1 MSEYK
6 TLRALVR
13 WKRDSNR
20 LSGSV
25 AVSDGSILRIRAV
38 RRTRVTGLWTWEVLR
53 NSIGSGLSLDIEA
66 APQAFIHFQTG
77 EGDFEVPLPELLEA
91 KCLDYLSG
99 AVTVELLP
107 PGAGTA
113 RILPPRVA
121 AGSRE
126 TIVLEYT
133 VGEGGMAAGGGIRL
147 CFSLRSRWKT
157 FGRLAASYV
166 NNNVTAEELED
177 RDYTSRYAS
186 SGVVL
191 TVTGPEGISETSDAL
206 PRLTGGSVTVRVN
219 GNALL
224 PGDVIRLEF
233 RDAVVSEETNRAFH
247 MIVFADTDGDGVF
260 REIEKSPRLDIC
272 PASARYLHIVAPSAV
287 SPKEEFAARIQ
298 VMDKHMN
305 PVDCFAGEVRFLE
318 GAVKGLPQGLVFSKE
333 GHPHAVLRG
342 LRLRKPAPARLVAGG
357 SVVGRSNYILP
368 VDHTMK
374 IYWGE
379 LHEHTIVSDG
389 YESPAFTYEYARD
402 VACLDFCAVC
412 DHAHHTTQAGWERST
427 QATRDFHQPGRF
439 VTFFAYEWGNAH
451 GGDYNIY
458 AKEQIPCLHTGLG
471 TGFPMPFLGE
481 HSVERARR
489 NLSVEA
495 LWEELRGMDVIAI
508 PHHLY
513 HIFTGDSSVGMNVY
527 GGQALEPVV
536 ELFSNWGCS
545 EYRDCPHYPER
556 GKIDLAHFPHFVT
569 AEKERFLFQDMLA
582 LGYRVGVIGGSDAH
596 ISRPGFLSGRWPSKP
611 GLTAVYAPELTRD
624 ALFDAI
630 RKRRCYATT
639 GKRIFVEFKLNDSMM
654 GDVARLA
661 PDEPPVISY
670 RIGGAERLLEVQVI
684 KDGKALH
691 RWLCE
696 DDTAAA
702 SFTDVTPGR
711 RDSYYYLRVIQA
723 DGEMAWSSPI
733 WVARGNA

>member
-1 MSEYK
+1 VSEYK

-481 HSVERARR
+481 HSVALPSLRHGREGEVPLPGYAGSRLPCWCHRRERCAHLEAGLPQWPLADQAGACGDLRAGAHPRR
-489 NLSVEA
+489 SFRCDSQTSLLRHDGQA
-495 LWEELRGMDVIAI
+495 HLRGV
-508 PHHLY
+508 
-513 HIFTGDSSVGMNVY
+513 
-527 GGQALEPVV
+527 Q
-536 ELFSNWGCS
+536 
-545 EYRDCPHYPER
+545 
-556 GKIDLAHFPHFVT
+556 
-569 AEKERFLFQDMLA
+569 
-582 LGYRVGVIGGSDAH
+582 
-596 ISRPGFLSGRWPSKP
+596 
-611 GLTAVYAPELTRD
+611 
-624 ALFDAI
+624 
-630 RKRRCYATT
+630 
-639 GKRIFVEFKLNDSMM
+639 
-654 GDVARLA
+654 
-661 PDEPPVISY
+661 
-670 RIGGAERLLEVQVI
+670 AERL
-684 KDGKALH
+684 
-691 RWLCE
+691 
-696 DDTAAA
+696 DD
-702 SFTDVTPGR
+702 GR
-711 RDSYYYLRVIQA
+711 RCQAGARRASGDLVSNRRRRTAPRSTGDKGRESLTPLALR
-723 DGEMAWSSPI
+723 
-733 WVARGNA
+733 R